1 MVGLITPEDVLYIG
15 NAGDCRAVLC
25 SAGEAIALSMDHKPT
40 LPTETARIK
49 RAGGVVED
57 DRVEGD
63 LAVSRALG
71 DFEYKSVCF
80 RCWGQ
85 QGSALTIASTASRSP
100 AQRTN
105 GFSRTRRC

>member
-1 MVGLITPEDVLYIG
+1 MVGNCDAGATTLIAMITPEDVLYVG

-25 SAGEAIALSMDHKPT
+25 SAGEAIALSIDHKPT
-40 LPTETARIK
+40 LPAETARIK

-71 DFEYKSVCF
+71 DFEYKSV
-80 RCWGQ
+80 GV
-85 QGSALTIASTASRSP
+85 
-100 AQRTN
+100 
-105 GFSRTRRC
+105 